1 MLITNETINTIHTRR
16 SCRAYTAHQVEPDK
30 LDAVIDAGLWAASG
44 MGRQSQVIAA
54 VQDKD
59 AIAKLS
65 AINASIMGIS
75 GDPFYGAPTVLVVL
89 ARREVPTAVEDG
101 SLTMGSMMLAAESV
115 GLASCW
121 VHRAKETFET
131 EAGRQLLAAWGL
143 DPDAY
148 IGVGNLILGYAA
160 EGGVKPAAAR
170 KEGRVVYVK

>member
-1 MLITNETINTIHTRR
+1 MLLTNDTLKTIHSRR
-16 SCRAYTAHQVEPDK
+16 SCRAYTAQQVERDK
-30 LDAVIDAGLWAASG
+30 LDTVIDAGLWAASG
-44 MGRQSQVIAA
+44 MGRQSPVIVA
-54 VQDKD
+54 VQDK
-59 AIAKLS
+59 ATVAKLS
-65 AINASIMGIS
+65 AINAKIMGNS

-101 SLTMGSMMLAAESV
+101 SLTMGSMMLAAESI